1 MFQVNYLSHL
11 LIILHLIP
19 LLRQSAPNS
28 RIVFV
33 SSYAHRSGLF
43 DLDNIQGKRSYN
55 LFTFY
60 NNSKLYLVRCISCTL
75 SKNKQTCFSYTPIRW
90 VFSVFDP
97 PPPHWRSHY
106 NQLNWD
112 TIVMVQWALISIASL
127 LYLPYVANVRRIF
140 YFLQVMIMYVL
151 DRRLK
156 SSGIGV
162 FALHPGL
169 VESNILPNSPNVFV
183 HIAHRFMKL
192 FRKFP
197 VAPLCVPWKKSTKT
211 LTDDYL
217 QNHNNNDNNK
227 QNKTEDMK
235 QYFLWRKY

>member
-1 MFQVNYLSHL
+1 MLTVVGYLIWTISKE
-11 LIILHLIP
+11 
-19 LLRQSAPNS
+19 
-28 RIVFV
+28 
-33 SSYAHRSGLF
+33 SGLT
-43 DLDNIQGKRSYN
+43 ICSH
-55 LFTFY
+55 FTTIR
-60 NNSKLYLVRCISCTL
+60 NSIWYVAYHVHFPRTSKHVFPTPQSDECFLYLT
-75 SKNKQTCFSYTPIRW
+75 
-90 VFSVFDP
+90 P
-97 PPPHWRSHY
+97 PPSWRSHY